1 MIVLVS
7 IFLYGNITFSQE
19 IPQTEIS
26 NGLIHAK
33 LYLPD
38 SSDGYYQSTRFDWS
52 GVMPS
57 LEHDGHQYFGKWF
70 DEYNPKTHDAIMGP
84 VEEFGP
90 VGYDEPAV
98 GERFLKIGVGTLV
111 KPEEE
116 QYNKFKT
123 YEIANHGHWEVIQN
137 SNELTFKHVLNDQNY
152 AYDYVKRIELVAGK
166 SEMVIHHQ
174 FTNNGK
180 STIQTL
186 VYNHNFFQIDKQNI
200 GPGYVIKFPENITA
214 NGRLRGVGTLAEIE
228 GERINFLNNIQKGS
242 QVFMEKIQGTDG
254 KSPDYSFHLIN
265 EKSGAGVKIQG
276 DKPISRLTLWSA
288 TKTICPEPYI
298 TLKAAPGETV
308 FWEISY
314 TFYTL

>member
-1 MIVLVS
+1 MYIPRLMIVLVS

-70 DEYNPKTHDAIMGP
+70 DKYNPKTHDAIMGP

-137 SNELTFKHVLNDQNY
+137 
-152 AYDYVKRIELVAGK
+152 YVKAV
-166 SEMVIHHQ
+166 
-174 FTNNGK
+174 
-180 STIQTL
+180 
-186 VYNHNFFQIDKQNI
+186 
-200 GPGYVIKFPENITA
+200 
-214 NGRLRGVGTLAEIE
+214 LR
-228 GERINFLNNIQKGS
+228 
-242 QVFMEKIQGTDG
+242 
-254 KSPDYSFHLIN
+254 
-265 EKSGAGVKIQG
+265 
-276 DKPISRLTLWSA
+276 
-288 TKTICPEPYI
+288 
-298 TLKAAPGETV
+298 
-308 FWEISY
+308 
-314 TFYTL
+314 